1 MMEDT
6 MSIKYVNNLGKV
18 TIDDSVLSNIV
29 AATVMQ
35 SYGVVGLASQS
46 AKDDI
51 YQLLKLENMSKG
63 VEIHRRDDGTLTI
76 NISIFILYGVRISV
90 VAQNIIDNVKYTV
103 EKSLNVRVSDV
114 NILVQ
119 GIGQ

>member
-1 MMEDT
+1 

-29 AATVMQ
+29 AVTVMQ
-35 SYGVVGLASQS
+35 SYGVVGLATQS

>member
-1 MMEDT
+1 

>member
-1 MMEDT
+1 

-63 VEIHRRDDGTLTI
+63 VEIHGRDDGTLTI